1 MFYGKQSLI
10 DIFDNVH
17 REANWRL
24 EAVNN
29 IIDDF
34 SLSANSFSLSFS
46 PINKVFETIPFKM
59 KENDLSRILKILI
72 NK

>member
-34 SLSANSFSLSFS
+34 SLSANTFS

-59 KENDLSRILKILI
+59 KENDLLRILKILI